1 MGRLSGYGWFAAIA
15 VRAFVTTMVMGVC
28 VGAWAAQVQPEN
40 SRIENG
46 DSLTTWMNDA
56 NSGAFLMRSES
67 GGWTPALL
75 LNTEVDIR
83 VSGPVARVS
92 VEQRFANPDGDF
104 VEGVYVFPLAE
115 NAAVH
120 GMVLTLGERRIVGD
134 IREKQQAR
142 QIYQQARQEGRRAAL
157 VEQRRPNMFSTQVA
171 NISAGEEVSV
181 TLHYTELLVPDA
193 QRFSLRFPLTMTPR
207 YTPSPLPS
215 HDDAFVMNSVTEGA
229 ITSRVNTNSPADI
242 AASLPVEGPIYLDSR
257 IPQSSHQVRISA
269 YIDAGQEVA
278 DLSSSSH
285 QVRHQFDGRGYR
297 VVLPAESVPMD
308 QDFVL
313 GWRLRTGSRS
323 RASVFSE
330 TLNGEHY
337 AVLMLTPA
345 EHLPQGNRLPRE
357 VILVVDTSGSM
368 SGERMRQ
375 AQQSLVYALQQLHP
389 EDRFNVLEFNSR
401 HRMLYR
407 QLMPATAANISDAS
421 QWVNRLIASGG
432 TEMLPVLEEALS
444 LPNDPAYLR
453 QVIFVTDGSVRNEQA
468 VLNMIERRLHRAR
481 LFTVGIGAAPNSY
494 LLSKAAEIGRGTFTY
509 IGSSSEVSMH
519 MATLFNK
526 LERPVLTDLQIDWP
540 AGIEVEAWPDRLP
553 DLYAGQPLV
562 VAMKLNR
569 LPHQVTVRGRS
580 PDPWQQTLA
589 LPAGQHNPGVATL
602 WARSKVDS
610 LMNHMTAGVPE
621 EQVRPQVLDVALTHR
636 LVSRYTSFVAVEE
649 QAVRPP
655 DAPLATQAVGNRN
668 PVDHR
673 YPQTSLGLWRMWALA
688 LMAAL
693 MALLVW
699 CVPTRRTGREA

>member
-1 MGRLSGYGWFAAIA
+1 MGRLLLYRWAAST
-15 VRAFVTTMVMGVC
+15 FVAKLMAALVMGALAATV
-28 VGAWAAQVQPEN
+28 WAEGIPPEK
-40 SRIENG
+40 G
-46 DSLTTWMNDA
+46 DSLTAWINDA
-56 NSGAFLMRSES
+56 DSGAFLMRAGD

-92 VEQRFANPDGDF
+92 VEQRFTNPGGDF

-115 NAAVH
+115 NSAVH

-134 IREKQQAR
+134 IREKNQAR

-157 VEQRRPNMFSTQVA
+157 VEQQRPNMFSTRVA
-171 NISAGEEVSV
+171 NIGAGEEVTV

-193 QRFSLRFPLTMTPR
+193 QRFALRFPLTMTPR
-207 YTPSPLPS
+207 YTPAL
-215 HDDAFVMNSVTEGA
+215 
-229 ITSRVNTNSPADI
+229 
-242 AASLPVEGPIYLDSR
+242 SLSKGDEDRGVDLAEAHYSPVEGPVLPDNQ
-257 IPQSSHQVRISA
+257 IPQNSHQVRISA

-285 QVRHQFDGRGYR
+285 QIRHQFDGRGYR

-323 RASVFSE
+323 RASLFSE
-330 TLNGEHY
+330 TFNNENY

-345 EHLPQGNRLPRE
+345 EQVSKGNRVPRE
-357 VILVVDTSGSM
+357 VILIVDTSGSM

-401 HRMLYR
+401 HSMLYR
-407 QLMPATAANISDAS
+407 QLMPASAANIRDAS

-432 TEMLPVLEEALS
+432 TEMLPVLEDALS
-444 LPNDPAYLR
+444 LPTDPAYLR
-453 QVIFVTDGSVRNEQA
+453 QVIFVTDGSVSNEQA
-468 VLNMIERRLHRAR
+468 VLSMIERRLHRAR

-494 LLSKAAEIGRGTFTY
+494 LLNKAAEIGRGTFTY

-519 MATLFNK
+519 MAALFNK
-526 LERPVLTDLQIDWP
+526 LENPVLTDLQIEWP
-540 AGIEVEAWPDRLP
+540 AGVEVEAWPDRLP

-569 LPHQVTVRGRS
+569 LPQQVTIRGRS
-580 PDPWQQTLA
+580 PAPWQQTLTV
-589 LPAGQHNPGVATL
+589 PAAQHHPGVATL
-602 WARSKVDS
+602 WARRKIDS
-610 LMNHMTAGVPE
+610 LMNRIIEGVPE
-621 EQVRPQVLDVALTHR
+621 EQVRPQVLEVALNHR

-649 QAVRPP
+649 QVVRPP

-673 YPQTSLGLWRMWALA
+673 YPQTSLGLWRMWFLA

-693 MALLVW
+693 LAMLVW
-699 CVPTRRTGREA
+699 CVPVHRSPARRTRGEV